1 MDSSGWNKAQ
11 RWRQE
16 CSRVTRLAQWQ
27 AHTCCTATAEEA
39 TSPGCWSTEY
49 HLAMYEYLGG
59 NHWITI
65 STLKCPPAV
74 VCVYDSL
81 HYQLSPSV
89 KKTVADLLQTKKE
102 HIIIQYMNTQVQ
114 EGGSDCGLFAIATAT
129 TLSWG
134 GSSWLGIWLI
144 GGTHFSGKHISL

>member
-1 MDSSGWNKAQ
+1 
-11 RWRQE
+11 
-16 CSRVTRLAQWQ
+16 
-27 AHTCCTATAEEA
+27 
-39 TSPGCWSTEY
+39 
-49 HLAMYEYLGG
+49 MYEYLGG

-81 HYQLSPSV
+81 HYQLSPSM

-102 HIIIQYMNTQVQ
+102 HNIIQYINTQVQ

-129 TLSWG
+129 TLCHGEDPVDLEYDQSLMRSHLLKAFSPSVIHAPCSVSLQRQQERGRNAAFFTDSVLQCIAAANYQTMG
-134 GSSWLGIWLI
+134 GR
-144 GGTHFSGKHISL
+144 